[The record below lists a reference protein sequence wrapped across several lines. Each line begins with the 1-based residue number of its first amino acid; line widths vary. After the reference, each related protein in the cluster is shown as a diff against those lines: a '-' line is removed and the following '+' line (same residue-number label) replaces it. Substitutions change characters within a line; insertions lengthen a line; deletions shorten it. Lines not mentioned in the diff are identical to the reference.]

1 MYDQNQG
8 PYTPAKPHLF
18 FLQSIQWGTRW
29 FMSNESC
36 ALSVKQSLY
45 PCKLSFI
52 ILFISIYRLDTL
64 SIIFFEFLTD
74 QMSYFFC
81 TSKIKHR
88 GAIVCKRVRIFTS
101 FYDEFAGVIFPI
113 LSSKVHRFVSMN
125 CRLLLVNLSVSIIY
139 ISKWPT
145 IAAQWSGDM

>member
-1 MYDQNQG
+1 MLNSVWPKPGSILVLVHIHRPSLICFFYKAFSEVQG
-8 PYTPAKPHLF
+8 DLWVMKV
-18 FLQSIQWGTRW
+18 
-29 FMSNESC
+29 
-36 ALSVKQSLY
+36 VKQSLY

-52 ILFISIYRLDTL
+52 IFFISIYRLDTL

-113 LSSKVHRFVSMN
+113 FTEIVFDEFLAKSALPWESWV
-125 CRLLLVNLSVSIIY
+125 L
-139 ISKWPT
+139 
-145 IAAQWSGDM
+145 